1 MKTVLVV
8 EDELKIARV
17 VRDYLTDAGYDV
29 VGLERGGRAR
39 ERARLPAGPRRARP
53 RAPRRRRVDVARELR
68 ATSHVPIV
76 MLTARAR
83 RPTGSSGWSWGAT
96 TTW

>member
-29 VGLERGGRAR
+29 VVASSGEAALAARAAPGRTSSCSTSGSPASTGSTSRGSSA
-39 ERARLPAGPRRARP
+39 
-53 RAPRRRRVDVARELR
+53 RRR
-68 ATSHVPIV
+68 TS
-76 MLTARAR
+76 R
-83 RPTGSSGWSWGAT
+83 S
-96 TTW
+96 